1 MLWQVLAGVPLGGK
15 PRRTRWS
22 ALIQRV
28 FAVDALACPRCGAT
42 LRLLAAIED
51 PAVARAILL
60 CLGLPA
66 RAPPPRAADS
76 EPATDEDAP
85 FDFDQRTPYDDR

>member
-1 MLWQVLAGVPLGGK
+1 MRSPLGAPGGG
-15 PRRTRWS
+15 
-22 ALIQRV
+22 V

-51 PAVARAILL
+51 PAIARAILL

-66 RAPPPRAADS
+66 RAPPLLAPDPADS

-85 FDFDQRTPYDDR
+85 FHFDQRTPYDDR